1 VSTRSADLQI
11 TTGVRVTTVVCPT
24 IEEWNVGAYPH
35 TLLIGA
41 EAAAAATIAQH
52 VQFLRSPL
60 RHWRAREGMKSLPT
74 TGTLVIWDI
83 STLNL
88 LQQEELFTWM
98 NSHAADVQVISV
110 AECPLFPLVSA
121 GAFLEKLYYR
131 LNLVCLLLSTAA
143 ESRAV
148 QQPTLFSDIQ
158 AQLTTAKSRRVAR
171 RRTEDLST
179 IQERLLWSEV
189 NV

>member
-1 VSTRSADLQI
+1 
-11 TTGVRVTTVVCPT
+11 
-24 IEEWNVGAYPH
+24 
-35 TLLIGA
+35 
-41 EAAAAATIAQH
+41 
-52 VQFLRSPL
+52 
-60 RHWRAREGMKSLPT
+60 
-74 TGTLVIWDI
+74 
-83 STLNL
+83 
-88 LQQEELFTWM
+88 
-98 NSHAADVQVISV
+98 
-110 AECPLFPLVSA
+110 VSA